1 MLNEN
6 ASNLK
11 AHLKTLHQNLAETGE
26 VDEELQELLRQLDRD
41 IKQLLEKREVEA
53 DTDTFGLA
61 ERTQEL
67 SARFAVEHPRLEPT
81 LRELG
86 RILANMGI

>member
-6 ASNLK
+6 ASHLK
-11 AHLKTLHQNLAETGE
+11 AQLKALHQNLAETGE

-41 IKQLLEKREVEA
+41 IESLLDKGAEEAEV
-53 DTDTFGLA
+53 DTFGLA

-67 SARFAVEHPRLEPT
+67 GARFAVEHPRLEPT

>member
-11 AHLKTLHQNLAETGE
+11 AHLQSLHQNLAETGE
-26 VDEELQELLRQLDRD
+26 LDEEAHELLRQLDRD
-41 IKQLLEKREVEA
+41 IKQLLEKREDEVA
-53 DTDTFGLA
+53 VDTYGLA
-61 ERTQEL
+61 ERSQAL
-67 SARFAVEHPRLEPT
+67 GARFAVEHPRLEPA

-86 RILANMGI
+86 NILASMGI

>member
-11 AHLKTLHQNLAETGE
+11 AHLQSLHQNLAETGE
-26 VDEELQELLRQLDRD
+26 LDEEAQELLRQLDRD
-41 IKQLLEKREVEA
+41 IKQLLEKREDEVA
-53 DTDTFGLA
+53 VDTYGLA
-61 ERTQEL
+61 ERTQAL
-67 SARFAVEHPRLEPT
+67 SARFAVEHPRLEPA

-86 RILANMGI
+86 NILASMGI

>member
-11 AHLKTLHQNLAETGE
+11 AHLKTLRQDLAETGE

-41 IKQLLEKREVEA
+41 IKQLLDKREEEA